1 MLVAQVLPYV
11 RSLATRKLS
20 DEELVEDV
28 QFLKEELGEKFESLT
43 CTDLFFSW
51 LALICAYCL
60 EPTMNMSRSSNQGIS
75 HGLQS
80 TNRTRSGRR
89 TSTN

>member
-43 CTDLFFSW
+43 CADLFSSW
-51 LALICAYCL
+51 LASIYVSGL
-60 EPTMNMSRSSNQGIS
+60 EPTMNTSRS
-75 HGLQS
+75 
-80 TNRTRSGRR
+80 
-89 TSTN
+89 